1 MCNHYYACAQYIT
14 ILNRARLVSHHHVPS
29 PTLLISPYVSSVPLP
44 SFTLSPPPS
53 SLIPPAPSSLLPP
66 SLHPPSPGTYL
77 LSGGEECVLVV
88 WQLASCKSHY
98 RPRLGAQITRI
109 ACAPADQSFAISLQN
124 NSKYVR
130 VCFFAVF
137 SSETV
142 EDIEALVVLGDKNAV
157 ILLSQS

>member
-1 MCNHYYACAQYIT
+1 MCT
-14 ILNRARLVSHHHVPS
+14 IHNNTEQGLSCVTSPCPLSHSPHLSLRILCPS
-29 PTLLISPYVSSVPLP
+29 SLFHPLP
-44 SFTLSPPPS
+44 SFTLS

-142 EDIEALVVLGDKNAV
+142 EDIEALVVLGDKNEV